1 MVNLKE
7 NQKGNQVYYRY
18 IRRIMKSMT
27 SINLN
32 YNTLIYINDIKY
44 LPCNINE
51 LNRKL
56 AYQYLLKTKITLKDF

>member
-51 LNRKL
+51 LISIKDKNNFKRF
-56 AYQYLLKTKITLKDF
+56 LKQ